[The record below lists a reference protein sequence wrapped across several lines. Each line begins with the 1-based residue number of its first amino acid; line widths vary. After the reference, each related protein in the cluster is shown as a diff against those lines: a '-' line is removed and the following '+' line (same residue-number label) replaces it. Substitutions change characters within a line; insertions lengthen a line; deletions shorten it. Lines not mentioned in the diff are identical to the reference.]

1 VSCNIG
7 IADQSFQFLPGM
19 LHWSALLGRDAPTA
33 NLMYVG
39 DALCVRRRTKLALP
53 AWTWFCVGLWCAW
66 RRVTRRRWSVSPVCS
81 RWVQQQHSGRL
92 HIRQMWPAGWACLE
106 CMAAASV

>member
-39 DALCVRRRTKLALP
+39 DALRAKAYEACIACLDLVL
-53 AWTWFCVGLWCAW
+53 
-66 RRVTRRRWSVSPVCS
+66 RWSVVRLAEGNTQTLVSVTSMLKVGTTAAFWTTSHSPNVTC
-81 RWVQQQHSGRL
+81 WVSL
-92 HIRQMWPAGWACLE
+92 P
-106 CMAAASV
+106 